1 MSAARGWR
9 YAPRAER
16 DVEEILSRLVLESG
30 RPDLARD
37 FVADLERTLD
47 HVCRFPRSGGAC
59 HVLWR
64 AARDARARELLRF
77 SKYLVFYVHRR
88 GAIVALRV
96 IHGSRDIADRR
107 GADRP
112 R

>member
-1 MSAARGWR
+1 VSPARGWR

-16 DVEEILSRLVLESG
+16 DVEEILSRLVLDSG
-30 RPDLARD
+30 RPDLAQA
-37 FVADLERTLD
+37 FVTDLERTLE
-47 HVCRFPRSGGAC
+47 HVCRFPRSGGEC
-59 HVLWR
+59 RVLWR

-88 GAIVALRV
+88 GAIVVLRV
-96 IHGSRDIADRR
+96 LHGSRDIADRR
-107 GADRP
+107 GADRA